1 MICFIRGYYD
11 LEKKNIENYGIGVLV
26 DPLKKERNKQKIIP
40 SWEDGI

>member
-26 DPLKKERNKQKIIP
+26 DPLKKREKQTKNY
-40 SWEDGI
+40 S